1 MEEGGGIG
9 LQGGGREGS
18 RVDHARGAHQDSG
31 RVDQHH
37 PPIGIEAP
45 VDFGD
50 VAIGDASQQGTAG
63 IGLADLHPFAGAD
76 IETAEISGGSCCPLG
91 DHQRAGVGLAQ
102 LQLAASH
109 HHPFWQGQGRTGP
122 AHNHHNRCRRRGGL
136 ASQVPR
142 PALGLA
148 CRGLGAP
155 VTPLFPC
162 HQFAPEVVV
171 VAVLVVAVLVARLTA
186 PLAASSSLRAPW

>member
-1 MEEGGGIG
+1 MKEGGGIG
-9 LQGGGREGS
+9 LEGGGREGG

-31 RVDQHH
+31 RVNQHH
-37 PPIGIEAP
+37 PPIGIEAS

-50 VAIGDASQQGTAG
+50 IAVGDPSQQGTAG

-76 IETAEISGGSCCPLG
+76 VEAGEISGGPGRPLG

-102 LQLAASH
+102 LQLAACD

-122 AHNHHNRCRRRGGL
+122 AHDHHNRCCGRGGL
-136 ASQVPR
+136 ASQLPR
-142 PALGLA
+142 PPLGLA

-155 VTPLFPC
+155 VAPLFPC
-162 HQFAPEVVV
+162 HPFAPEVVV
-171 VAVLVVAVLVARLTA
+171 AVSVLVARLTA